1 MTPQEVIQEL
11 KQFEI
16 YGRPFDNSLE
26 SSQASQRK
34 LEALHTAIDLL
45 ERISCEDTI
54 SRAEAILQIQR
65 HGVGCLD
72 PDEFSSEQS
81 ERFVINLLEKLP
93 TVYPKP
99 KAGRW
104 IIHQS
109 SFDLAD
115 IECSCCHMQG
125 TVLNDYVDELKF
137 CQGCGAEMSIRVE
150 KELGVV

>member
-45 ERISCEDTI
+45 ERISCEDAI
-54 SRAEAILQIQR
+54 SRTEAILQIQR

-72 PDEFSSEQS
+72 SDEFSPEQS

-93 TVYPKP
+93 AVYLKP
-99 KAGRW
+99 KVGHW
-104 IIHQS
+104 VIHQNS
-109 SFDLAD
+109 LDFVD

-125 TVLNDYVDELKF
+125 TVLNDYVDEVNDP
-137 CQGCGAEMSIRVE
+137 RP
-150 KELGVV
+150 